1 MLLNT
6 QVLGSLVV
14 GGSGA
19 VNYPSV
25 AFSSGAIFG
34 VIYPFMGKSGGTFK
48 QKPYGSPIEYGR
60 GITHVTTVLYT
71 NGGTAHQIV
80 IARPF
85 NRTHLAAAI
94 AANATTFVPAINP
107 GVYSTSYKYPITG
120 GVPGLVAD
128 NAIAA
133 NDYVCIQLDD
143 GSWHLSKIASG
154 TWTSLAV
161 NNLVLT
167 SAIPNN
173 GVGAAIGNAVYFYGD
188 ITSDKNPATGV
199 INPTTLMAASGTR
212 ASWSETTC
220 GIVSAFNPGDPLI
233 VYSPNGT
240 ATGTFDS
247 VSGFYA
253 AVA

>member
-6 QVLGSLVV
+6 QILGSLVV
-14 GGSGA
+14 GGGGI

-25 AFSSGAIFG
+25 AFGTVITG

-71 NGGTAHQIV
+71 TGGTAHQLV

-85 NRTHLAAAI
+85 NRTHLTAAI
-94 AANATTFVPAINP
+94 AAGTASGAFKPAVDP
-107 GVYSTSYKYPITG
+107 GKYSTSYKYPITG
-120 GVPGLVAD
+120 GLPGLIAD
-128 NAIAA
+128 NTIAA

-143 GSWHLSKIASG
+143 GSWFLDTIASG
-154 TWTSLAV
+154 TFAG

-167 SAIPNN
+167 TTFPNN
-173 GVGAAIGNAVYFYGD
+173 GVGASIGNAVYWYGN
-188 ITSDKNPATGV
+188 ITSDKNPANGCV
-199 INPTTLMAASGTR
+199 NPTTLMAASGTR
-212 ASWSETTC
+212 AAWQETTC

-240 ATGTFDS
+240 ATGTFDA
-247 VSGFYA
+247 VTGFYA

>member
-6 QVLGSLVV
+6 QILGTLVV
-14 GGSGA
+14 GGGGL

-25 AFSSGAIFG
+25 AFGTAITG

-48 QKPYGSPIEYGR
+48 QKLYGSQIEYGR
-60 GITHVTTVLYT
+60 GVTHVTTVLYST
-71 NGGTAHQIV
+71 GGTAHQLV

-85 NRTHLAAAI
+85 NRTHITKAI
-94 AANATTFVPAINP
+94 AAGTASAAFKLDVDP
-107 GVYSTSYKYPITG
+107 GKYSTSYKYPVTG
-120 GVPGLVAD
+120 GVPGLIAD
-128 NAIAA
+128 NLIAA
-133 NDYVCIQLDD
+133 NKYIALQLDD
-143 GSWHLSKIASG
+143 GSWFLDLIASG
-154 TWTSLAV
+154 TFAG

-167 SAIPNN
+167 TTLPA
-173 GVGAAIGNAVYFYGD
+173 GVGASLGNAVYYYGN

-253 AVA
+253 AVV